1 MSKKHKYPQS
11 EALEQARRNAIRM
24 LGLHKHNTP
33 EERARAMG
41 FNWDEP
47 LYHGT
52 EGDFPEF
59 AKSSRM
65 STYAAEDPEIANI
78 YAMNERRKGN
88 AGPNVIPLVARGKQM
103 TVSDYSEDDED
114 EMGSGWF
121 SDNIAKKLGIPRQ
134 RGTIKLLPQHG
145 YDRLKITGME
155 DLGGQQ
161 TQHVFPEPHVLRSR
175 FAAFD
180 PARIHESGLN
190 YAQGGNV
197 SPKDQ
202 ALQQLMQTRA
212 KADKPYRDPKT
223 TKIEDWAWRPLERV
237 KAELA
242 MREVPEYIQ
251 KGFGGFMNEQTG
263 RAQRGAMTP
272 RDLIKAYTIAQSSIG
287 RGGLSHGTATKTGMR
302 LPNTG
307 GEVRPEGSYSEWLGS
322 PAGQRY
328 LDTAERGE
336 IDPDAI
342 NDLRGKFAPF
352 GKQNDQAE
360 KMAYAALTIPGM
372 AEHLN
377 EALTGSTDEYRDFA
391 EKLKGIA
398 GAKSGF
404 IGSLLGRGDLPTL
417 DARQLNLHTLPSP
430 VGVGSIMNRGK
441 GRGAREAVDRLAS
454 RQTAMGFDIDPGL
467 APHYQHL
474 AHHAVW
480 DKASGTETTHD
491 DLMRAMRGYAQGGN
505 VSPKDQALQQ
515 LMQTRAKA
523 MLAADLR
530 RQYDTE
536 MAGKYVHQIV
546 PFADWMAAR
555 QPQGLAKGG
564 PPKYEPTFPLELP
577 KAPVPSNQE
586 MQVIVDRV
594 ARQQAGEHVRGA
606 KTDNLAGRSMRE
618 SQRVQQVPYEL
629 EPTKEL
635 RPTPVYN
642 AQKGDINVV
651 VPGDQTVSDMML
663 KHVAGIPINSQQEG
677 GSRYGEGKLH
687 IPEDKRPFW
696 ASGVGPAQAFQNKV
710 TRLAQLTGEDPRIIA
725 HHLAMGND
733 ANNFAMH
740 LVDANLRAIHGKG
753 VSPENMEAFNRVMQ
767 AGSKSTGPFP
777 HFPGVHNPHEA
788 YEAMLRD
795 PEMRK
800 YFNDRMKTPNI
811 TQALGMPNGLDIDWA
826 ISHPELRNME
836 VNMTGHSVGRMKPG
850 AKLIPGSEH
859 NTYSHDILGESLGR
873 APELAPLELAFLD
886 ASEYIK
892 PRLSAPQYFTK
903 TMQGSAPHQVVDE
916 RYLNMMND
924 YYHKLRQTR
933 GFAEGG
939 VADSE
944 ETKAPGRDEMLAYV
958 TMHKTP
964 INLKDIGANEAP
976 NMRIKAY
983 VSPGMGAG
991 LPVGGVDFQPQ
1002 APGQQMLP
1010 GMPQGPQGQPGMP
1023 PQGAA
1028 PTGPAG
1034 PAGAPP
1040 QGPQSNIL
1048 QLTPQGQ
1055 AMSAMRAA
1063 PPGAPKMAKGG
1074 SISGIQLTER
1084 AL

>member
-1 MSKKHKYPQS
+1 M
-11 EALEQARRNAIRM
+11 
-24 LGLHKHNTP
+24 
-33 EERARAMG
+33 
-41 FNWDEP
+41 
-47 LYHGT
+47 
-52 EGDFPEF
+52 
-59 AKSSRM
+59 
-65 STYAAEDPEIANI
+65 
-78 YAMNERRKGN
+78 
-88 AGPNVIPLVARGKQM
+88 
-103 TVSDYSEDDED
+103 
-114 EMGSGWF
+114 
-121 SDNIAKKLGIPRQ
+121 
-134 RGTIKLLPQHG
+134 
-145 YDRLKITGME
+145 
-155 DLGGQQ
+155 
-161 TQHVFPEPHVLRSR
+161 
-175 FAAFD
+175 
-180 PARIHESGLN
+180 
-190 YAQGGNV
+190 
-197 SPKDQ
+197 
-202 ALQQLMQTRA
+202 
-212 KADKPYRDPKT
+212 ADKPYRDPKT

-251 KGFGGFMNEQTG
+251 KGFGGFMSEQAG

-328 LDTAERGE
+328 LNTAERGE

-342 NDLRGKFAPF
+342 NDLRSKFAPF

-430 VGVGSIMNRGK
+430 VGVGSIMKRGK

-454 RQTAMGFDIDPGL
+454 RQSAMDFGLDPSL
-467 APHYQHL
+467 QPHYQHL

-555 QPQGLAKGG
+555 QQPQGLKKGG
-564 PPKYEPTFPLELP
+564 SAEYQHTFPLDLP
-577 KAPVPSNQE
+577 KAPIPGTQE
-586 MQVIVDRV
+586 MQTIVDRI

-635 RPTPVYN
+635 RPTPVYH

-663 KHVAGIPINSQQEG
+663 KHVAGIPINAQQEG
-677 GSRYGEGKLH
+677 GSRYGEGKLD

-710 TRLAQLTGEDPRIIA
+710 TRLATLTGEDPRIVA

-740 LVDANLRAIHGKG
+740 LVDANLKAIHSKG
-753 VSPENMEAFNRVMQ
+753 VTPENMEAFNRIVQ
-767 AGSKSTGPFP
+767 AGAKGIGPFP

-800 YFNDRMKTPNI
+800 WFNARMKTPNV
-811 TQALGMPNGLDIDWA
+811 TQPLGLPNGLDIDWA

-836 VNMTGHSVGRMKPG
+836 ISMTGHSVGRMRPG
-850 AKLIPGSEH
+850 AELIPGSAH
-859 NTYSHDILGESLGR
+859 RTYSHDIPGESLGR

-892 PRLSAPQYFTK
+892 PRLSAPRHFTK
-903 TMQGSAPHQVVDE
+903 TMQGGAPHQVVDE

-944 ETKAPGRDEMLAYV
+944 ETRTKGPSQDEMMAYV

-964 INLKDIGANEAP
+964 VNLKDIGANEAP
-976 NMRIKAY
+976 NMRVKAY
-983 VSPGMGAG
+983 VPPGVGEGM
-991 LPVGGVDFQPQ
+991 PVGGVDFQPQ
-1002 APGQQMLP
+1002 TPGQQMMP
-1010 GMPQGPQGQPGMP
+1010 GMPAQPGQPGQP

-1028 PTGPAG
+1028 PAG
-1034 PAGAPP
+1034 QPGQPGQPP

-1048 QLTPQGQ
+1048 QMTQQGQ
-1055 AMSAMRAA
+1055 AMSAMRAT
-1063 PPGAPKMAKGG
+1063 PPGAPRMAKGG
-1074 SISGIQLTER
+1074 SINDIKLTER
-1084 AL
+1084 LL